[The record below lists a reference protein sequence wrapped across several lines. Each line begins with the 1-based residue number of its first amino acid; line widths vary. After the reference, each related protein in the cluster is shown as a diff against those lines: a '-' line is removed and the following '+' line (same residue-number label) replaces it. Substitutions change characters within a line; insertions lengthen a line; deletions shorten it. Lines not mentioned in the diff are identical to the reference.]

1 MLQYGQVLGQE
12 DTADE
17 PRRHLY
23 VIASL
28 LRRWKTI
35 AFSVAAALTLA
46 ALVLALKP
54 ANYTASTQLLIYNR
68 ELYPGP
74 DAVISPGRAD
84 TALVEN
90 MIEIFKSRSVLAKV
104 IETLK
109 LNEDAE
115 ASFGRSP
122 WHVVRDWM
130 MPSSL
135 EEISEQER
143 IFENSI
149 ERFRQA
155 LSVKRVGTSHTVLV
169 TYTSSDPH
177 KAAAVANEIA
187 VSAAR
192 VFRGTES
199 GSSGISPLRERLQG
213 LGPSAYVIS
222 EADPPVRP
230 DGPRRASLVAIFLLA
245 GLGLG
250 AALALLRDF
259 RDRTIRTAGQVERM
273 LGLECFG
280 TVEHISE
287 RAARG
292 STEGDSKACTVEAR
306 TVQDVLKFGG
316 SDQWPPSL
324 AQALHRALTVTD
336 SILAMQTV
344 GVTST
349 VPGEGTTT
357 LAAGLARIAVDSGKK
372 VLLVDVAKCG
382 HIATPAASGEFPA
395 PTNMTEGDEI
405 QVGTP
410 EANSS
415 FNSDTLKNPRL
426 VALNSADRLNEV
438 LREVAPGYDMVVV
451 DLPPLSGDPV
461 ALAAARKLDGMLLV
475 LKWGT
480 HDADAVRRA
489 LELSSI
495 APTSL
500 AGVILN
506 LAPGRLI
513 GRYGDRLAG
522 VQARLAR
529 WPSVPRAPKE
539 GNRTEE
545 DGELAPV

>member
-54 ANYTASTQLLIYNR
+54 VNYTASTQLLIYNR

-115 ASFGRSP
+115 ASFSRSP

-143 IFENSI
+143 FFENSI

-245 GLGLG
+245 GLGFG
-250 AALALLRDF
+250 AALALLLDF

-287 RAARG
+287 RATRG
-292 STEGDSKACTVEAR
+292 SREGDSEAHTAR
-306 TVQDVLKFGG
+306 DVLKFGG

-336 SILAMQTV
+336 SILAMQSV
-344 GVTST
+344 GVTSI

-357 LAAGLARIAVDSGKK
+357 MAVGLARIAADSGKK

-382 HIATPAASGEFPA
+382 HIATPAASGKFLV
-395 PTNMTEGDEI
+395 PTNATEDDEI

-410 EANSS
+410 EANDS
-415 FNSDTLKNPRL
+415 FNSDTLENPRW

-438 LREVAPGYDMVVV
+438 MREVAPGYDMVVV
-451 DLPPLSGDPV
+451 DLPPLSGDPA

-475 LKWGT
+475 LKWGA

-489 LELSSI
+489 LELSGI

>member
-12 DTADE
+12 DAADE

-28 LRRWKTI
+28 LRRWKMI

-46 ALVLALKP
+46 TLVLALKP
-54 ANYTASTQLLIYNR
+54 VNYTASTQLLIYNR

-115 ASFGRSP
+115 ASFSRSP

-250 AALALLRDF
+250 AALALLLDF

-287 RAARG
+287 SAARG
-292 STEGDSKACTVEAR
+292 SREGDSEARTVEAR

-316 SDQWPPSL
+316 SDRWPPSL
-324 AQALHRALTVTD
+324 AQALHRVLTVTD
-336 SILAMQTV
+336 SILAMQTI
-344 GVTST
+344 GVTSI

-357 LAAGLARIAVDSGKK
+357 LAAGLARIAADSGKK

-395 PTNMTEGDEI
+395 PNVTEDDEI
-405 QVGTP
+405 QVETP

-415 FNSDTLKNPRL
+415 FNSDTLENPRL

-438 LREVAPGYDMVVV
+438 MREVAPGYDMVVV
-451 DLPPLSGDPV
+451 DLPPLSGDPA
-461 ALAAARKLDGMLLV
+461 ALATTRKLDGMLLV
-475 LKWGT
+475 LKWGA

-489 LELSSI
+489 LKLSGI
-495 APTSL
+495 APTLL

-529 WPSVPRAPKE
+529 WSSVTRTPKE

>member
-1 MLQYGQVLGQE
+1 MLQYEQVLGQE

-23 VIASL
+23 VIASV

-54 ANYTASTQLLIYNR
+54 VNYTASTQLLIYNR

-115 ASFGRSP
+115 ASFSRSP

-250 AALALLRDF
+250 AALALLLDF

-273 LGLECFG
+273 LGLEYFG
-280 TVEHISE
+280 TVEHMSE
-287 RAARG
+287 HAARDSG
-292 STEGDSKACTVEAR
+292 EGDSEAR
-306 TVQDVLKFGG
+306 TVRDALKFGG
-316 SDQWPPSL
+316 SDRWLPSL

-344 GVTST
+344 GVTSI

-357 LAAGLARIAVDSGKK
+357 MAARLARIAADSGKK

-395 PTNMTEGDEI
+395 PTNVTEDDEI

-410 EANSS
+410 EANGGL
-415 FNSDTLKNPRL
+415 NSDTLENPRL

-438 LREVAPGYDMVVV
+438 MREVAPGYDMVVV
-451 DLPPLSGDPV
+451 DLPPLSGDPA

-475 LKWGT
+475 LKWGA

-489 LELSSI
+489 LELSGI

-529 WPSVPRAPKE
+529 WSSVTRTPKE

>member
-46 ALVLALKP
+46 ALVFALKP
-54 ANYTASTQLLIYNR
+54 VNYTASTQLLIYNR

-115 ASFGRSP
+115 ASFSRSP

-245 GLGLG
+245 GLGFG
-250 AALALLRDF
+250 AALALLLDF
-259 RDRTIRTAGQVERM
+259 RDRTIRTARQVERM

-280 TVEHISE
+280 TVEHMSE
-287 RAARG
+287 HAALDSG
-292 STEGDSKACTVEAR
+292 EGDSEAR
-306 TVQDVLKFGG
+306 TVRDALKFGG
-316 SDQWPPSL
+316 SDRWLPSL

-344 GVTST
+344 GVTSIA
-349 VPGEGTTT
+349 PGEGATTMAT
-357 LAAGLARIAVDSGKK
+357 GLARIAADSGKK

-382 HIATPAASGEFPA
+382 HIATPAASGKFPV
-395 PTNMTEGDEI
+395 PTNATEDDEI

-410 EANSS
+410 EANDS
-415 FNSDTLKNPRL
+415 FNSDTLENPRW

-438 LREVAPGYDMVVV
+438 MREVAPGYDMVVV
-451 DLPPLSGDPV
+451 DLPPLSGDPA

-475 LKWGT
+475 LKWGA

-489 LELSSI
+489 LELSGI